1 TRTARWS
8 GQTFLVRTGS
18 RMGRQ
23 QVLHACSRC
32 DVAVRARNGLRE
44 AVQVGLPSTLD
55 QARASRVPDHRGE
68 RRGRTWTHGEEDG
81 GTRGREGCERP
92 GGARSGA
99 KVAQRDAHRP
109 GGHLARRGR
118 HGLQARVV
126 RIVAIVLTVW
136 VGWRWIGF
144 LLGTVRVREFEKGPV
159 RREARRTVVTRGA
172 LNIFLSIVALY
183 LWAEIRRLQPSDV
196 FVGFLAAAMMC
207 SLAI

>member
-1 TRTARWS
+1 
-8 GQTFLVRTGS
+8 
-18 RMGRQ
+18 
-23 QVLHACSRC
+23 
-32 DVAVRARNGLRE
+32 
-44 AVQVGLPSTLD
+44 
-55 QARASRVPDHRGE
+55 
-68 RRGRTWTHGEEDG
+68 
-81 GTRGREGCERP
+81 
-92 GGARSGA
+92 
-99 KVAQRDAHRP
+99 
-109 GGHLARRGR
+109 
-118 HGLQARVV
+118 V

-207 SLAI
+207 SLAIGVINALMQPPERTPETLDVCRVLRRKARQQAPYSTSASSESSDQRPPEPV